1 MYVHQVKSNVIQSIE
16 SLRGFQRVALEP
28 GETKRVTI
36 ALPATQLS
44 YFDVSSY
51 KFIVAPG
58 MFNIMIGSS
67 SDDIRLRTASEITN

>member
-1 MYVHQVKSNVIQSIE
+1 MYVHQVKSNVIQPIE

-44 YFDVSSY
+44 YFDVCSRSLLL
-51 KFIVAPG
+51 
-58 MFNIMIGSS
+58 
-67 SDDIRLRTASEITN
+67 LRGCST